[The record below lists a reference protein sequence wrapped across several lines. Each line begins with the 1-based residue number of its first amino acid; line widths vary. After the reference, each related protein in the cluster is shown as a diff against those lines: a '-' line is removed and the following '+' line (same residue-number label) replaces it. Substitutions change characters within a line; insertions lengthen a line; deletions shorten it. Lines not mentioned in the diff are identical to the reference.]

1 MNQKSDMII
10 YTSTDGLVKVDVH
23 FDEDTVWLTLDQMS
37 NLFNKSKSTI
47 SEHIKNIYQEGELE
61 QGSTKPTNFY
71 NLDMVISV
79 GYRVKSQ
86 QGVQFRIWAS
96 KILKEYMKKG
106 FALDDDRLKN
116 LGGGGYF
123 KELLDHVRD
132 IRDSK
137 TITCKVKP

>member
-23 FDEDTVWLTLDQMS
+23 FDEDTVWLTLEQMS

-61 QGSTKPTNFY
+61 QGSTMRKPTNFY

-96 KILKEYMKKG
+96 KILKEYEK
-106 FALDDDRLKN
+106 R
-116 LGGGGYF
+116 
-123 KELLDHVRD
+123 
-132 IRDSK
+132 ICS
-137 TITCKVKP
+137 